1 MAILFSTVRT
11 SYLGVKGHFSQKLDA
26 NNNDLG
32 RVGKENP
39 GPVLFREMHKLYLHT
54 AFLFHTLLLKTIFWV
69 DILLLAV
76 LI

>member
-26 NNNDLG
+26 NNIHLG
-32 RVGKENP
+32 RVEKENP
-39 GPVLFREMHKLYLHT
+39 GPVLFRKMHKLYLHP
-54 AFLFHTLLLKTIFWV
+54 AFLFHTLLLKNIFWV
-69 DILLLAV
+69 DLLLLAL